1 MKNCIIGLTGFDGA
15 GKTTVANYLER
26 EHGFTVVSFADE
38 LKRLLMV
45 LDPIVGVDEDEDS
58 RGVTIAYPV
67 RLSDFV
73 DDSGE
78 FHEYDLKTQ
87 YPEYR
92 RLLQVFGTDV
102 VRNGMGEDTW
112 VDILYQR
119 LLGMADEAMFKGEP
133 TRVVVPDVR
142 FHNEA
147 DIVRGLAAMT
157 GAACSVAFIESATP
171 EEPSS
176 EVHESNLYAG
186 NLGEDR
192 EIERDLSGNELS
204 PFEVVQVEAIL
215 LDLGVTD
222 A

>member
-1 MKNCIIGLTGFDGA
+1 MKNYIIGLTGFDGA

-112 VDILYQR
+112 ADILYQR
-119 LLGMADEAMFKGEP
+119 LLDMADKAITKGEP
-133 TRVVVPDVR
+133 MRVVVPDVR

-147 DIVRGLAAMT
+147 DAVRNWQQWPGRRALWRSSSQRRRRNLAPRFTSPTSMP
-157 GAACSVAFIESATP
+157 GIWMRIER
-171 EEPSS
+171 SS
-176 EVHESNLYAG
+176 E
-186 NLGEDR
+186 
-192 EIERDLSGNELS
+192 
-204 PFEVVQVEAIL
+204 
-215 LDLGVTD
+215 T
-222 A
+222 

>member
-1 MKNCIIGLTGFDGA
+1 MKNCIIGLTGFDGS
-15 GKTTVANYLER
+15 GKTTVAKYLQE
-26 EHGFTVVSFADE
+26 EHGFTIISFADE
-38 LKRLLMV
+38 LKRLLMI

-73 DDSGE
+73 DDRGE
-78 FHEYDLKTQ
+78 FHEHDLKTQ

-92 RLLQVFGTDV
+92 RLLQAFGTDV
-102 VRNGMGEDTW
+102 VRDGMGEDTW
-112 VDILYQR
+112 ADILYQR
-119 LLGMADEAMFKGEP
+119 LLDMADKAITKGEP
-133 TRVVVPDVR
+133 MRVVVPDVR

-147 DIVRGLAAMT
+147 DAVRNLAAVA
-157 GAACSVAFIESATP
+157 GATCSVAFIKSATP
-171 EEPSS
+171 EELSP

-186 NLGEDR
+186 DLGEDR

>member
-1 MKNCIIGLTGFDGA
+1 MKNCIIGLTGFDGS
-15 GKTTVANYLER
+15 GKTTVAKYLQE
-26 EHGFTVVSFADE
+26 EHGFTIISFADE
-38 LKRLLMV
+38 LKRLLMI
-45 LDPIVGVDEDEDS
+45 LDPIVGVDEGEDS

-73 DDSGE
+73 DDRGE
-78 FHEYDLKTQ
+78 FHEHDLKTQ

-92 RLLQVFGTDV
+92 RLLQAFGTDV
-102 VRNGMGEDTW
+102 VRDGMGEDTW
-112 VDILYQR
+112 ADILYQR
-119 LLGMADEAMFKGEP
+119 LLDMADKAITKGEP
-133 TRVVVPDVR
+133 MRVVVPDVR

-147 DIVRGLAAMT
+147 DAVRNLAAVA
-157 GAACSVAFIESATP
+157 GATCSVAFIKSTTP
-171 EEPSS
+171 EELSP

-186 NLGEDR
+186 DLDEDR

>member
-38 LKRLLMV
+38 LKRLLMI

-58 RGVTIAYPV
+58 RGATIAYPV

-78 FHEYDLKTQ
+78 FHEHDLKTQ

-112 VDILYQR
+112 ADILYQR

-133 TRVVVPDVR
+133 MRVVVPDVR

-147 DIVRGLAAMT
+147 DAVRNLAAVA
-157 GAACSVAFIESATP
+157 GAACSVAFIKSATA

-186 NLGEDR
+186 NLGEDWD
-192 EIERDLSGNELS
+192 IERDSTGNVLSDA
-204 PFEVVQVEAIL
+204 EVAEVECVL
-215 LDLGVTD
+215 MEVGVID